1 VSGSGNIAR
10 LLDAP
15 ARRFGDEPAIVVGER
30 VVRTWAGLAG
40 GVAARAGGLQQGLGL
55 SPGDRV
61 AIASHNRADYLEW
74 LFAIWHA
81 GCVAVPISD
90 RLHPR
95 EISDLCDDGHAS
107 VCLAGPELADPL
119 ESLMP
124 AYTTLV
130 PLGGERA
137 EAMST
142 FEPIDPVAR
151 EAIDDAWIF
160 FTSGTTGR
168 SKGAQLSHANLLAMT
183 AAYLID
189 VDNVGVGDSLLHVAA
204 LSHAS
209 GLFALSFLGRGARQ
223 VLTESGGFDSDEL
236 LHLVATNE
244 RSTFF
249 VPPTLL
255 RRLAASAA
263 VRPGHRHRIGRILVG
278 AAPVLPSDLID
289 AVGAFGPTI
298 WHGYGQGESPCTIT
312 AMSAA
317 DVAANI
323 TRPERLATVGTARF
337 ATRVRV
343 VDEDDHPLP
352 AGKIGE
358 VVVDGP
364 TVMHGY
370 LGLPDQTREV
380 LRNGWL
386 HTGDLGR
393 FDNDGFLTLV
403 DRAKDVIISGG
414 ANIYPRE
421 VEDVIALD
429 PAVAEVAV
437 VGVPN
442 AEWGESAIAV
452 IVAAHGAIVDCDR
465 LDARCLES
473 IARHKRPRRYE
484 IVDELPR
491 NAYGKI
497 LKRELCRRFS
507 DDPSAPP
514 PH

>member
-1 VSGSGNIAR
+1 MSGSGNIAR
-10 LLDAP
+10 LLDGP
-15 ARRFGDEPAIVVGER
+15 ARRLGDRPAVVVGER
-30 VVRTWAGLAG
+30 VVRTWTGLAG
-40 GVAARAGGLQQGLGL
+40 GVAARAGGLQRGLGL

-61 AIASHNRADYLEW
+61 VIASHNRPDYLEW
-74 LFAIWHA
+74 LFAIWQA

-95 EISDLCDDGHAS
+95 EIGDLCDDARAS

-119 ESLMP
+119 ESVLP
-124 AYTTLV
+124 AYTALV

-137 EAMST
+137 EALST

-189 VDNVGVGDSLLHVAA
+189 VDNVGVNDSLLHVAA

-209 GLFALSFLGRGARQ
+209 GLFALSFLARGARQ
-223 VLTESGGFDSDEL
+223 VLPESGGFDTDEL
-236 LHLVATNE
+236 LHLVAANE

-255 RRLAASAA
+255 RRLSASGA
-263 VRPGHRHRIGRILVG
+263 VGPEHRDRIGRILVG

-312 AMSAA
+312 AMSAD

-323 TRPERLATVGTARF
+323 TCPERLATVGTARF

-343 VDEDDHPLP
+343 VDEDDHPLR
-352 AGKIGE
+352 AGEIGE

-364 TVMHGY
+364 TVMQGY
-370 LGLPDQTREV
+370 LGLPEQTREV

-393 FDNDGFLTLV
+393 FDDDGFLTLV

-442 AEWGESAIAV
+442 AEWGESVVAV
-452 IVAAHGAIVDCDR
+452 IVAAHGAVVDSDR
-465 LDARCLES
+465 LDARCLDS

-484 IVDELPR
+484 IVEELPR
-491 NAYGKI
+491 NSAGKV
-497 LKRELCRRFS
+497 LKRELSRRFS
-507 DDPSAPP
+507 G
-514 PH
+514 

>member
-1 VSGSGNIAR
+1 VNGSGNIAR
-10 LLDAP
+10 LLDGP
-15 ARRFGDEPAIVVGER
+15 ARRLGDRPAVLVGER
-30 VVRTWAGLAG
+30 VVRTWTALARV
-40 GVAARAGGLQQGLGL
+40 VAARAGGLQGGLNL
-55 SPGDRV
+55 CPGDRV
-61 AIASHNRADYLEW
+61 VIASRNRADYLEW
-74 LFAIWHA
+74 LFAIWQA

-95 EISDLCDDGHAS
+95 EMSDLCDDARAL

-119 ESLMP
+119 ETLLPSSM
-124 AYTTLV
+124 ALV

-137 EAMST
+137 EALSN
-142 FEPIDPVAR
+142 FDPIDPVAR
-151 EAIDDAWIF
+151 NATDDAWIF

-189 VDNVGVGDSLLHVAA
+189 VDNVGVNDSLLHVAA

-209 GLFALSFLGRGARQ
+209 GLFALSFLTRGARQ
-223 VLTESGGFDSDEL
+223 VLPDSGGFDTDEL
-236 LHLVATNE
+236 LHLVAANE

-255 RRLAASAA
+255 RRLSTCET
-263 VRPGHRHRIGRILVG
+263 VGPEHRARIGRILVG
-278 AAPVLPSDLID
+278 AAPVRPADLID
-289 AVGAFGPTI
+289 AVEAFGPTI

-312 AMSAA
+312 AMSAD

-323 TRPERLATVGTARF
+323 SCPHRLATVGTARF

-343 VDEDDHPLP
+343 VDDDDYPLP
-352 AGKIGE
+352 AGEIGE

-364 TVMHGY
+364 TVMRGY
-370 LGLPDQTREV
+370 LGLAEETREV

-393 FDNDGFLTLV
+393 FDDDGFLTLV
-403 DRAKDVIISGG
+403 DRAKDLIISGG

-437 VGVPN
+437 VGVPHE
-442 AEWGESAIAV
+442 EWGESVVAV
-452 IVAAHGAIVDCDR
+452 IVAAHGAVVDRDR

-491 NAYGKI
+491 NSAGKV
-497 LKRELCRRFS
+497 LKRELSHRFS
-507 DDPSAPP
+507 S
-514 PH
+514 